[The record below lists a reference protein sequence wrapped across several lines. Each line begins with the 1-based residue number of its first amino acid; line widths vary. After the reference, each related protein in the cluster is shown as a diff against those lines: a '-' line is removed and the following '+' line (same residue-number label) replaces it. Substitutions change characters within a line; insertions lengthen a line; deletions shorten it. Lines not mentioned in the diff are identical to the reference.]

1 MRTHPLTVLMM
12 AAAAVLASVSL
23 FSCRYVERAGEPQW
37 SKTYGYTKADTAL
50 AVDQS
55 GDGGYFLAGYTKSKG
70 AGNNDVWVLKLDS
83 AGTVVWEKTFGES
96 ESEFAYAISRTP
108 DMGCIVA
115 GEKRIYNVLDDYNL
129 TPSYKWDM
137 YVIKLEASGATLW
150 EKCYGGADYDR
161 ANAVIPATDGG
172 YIVAGHTQS
181 YADGYTP
188 PPHNKKD
195 IWIIKLDGSGEKT
208 WEVVHGGKEADG
220 INAIDRT
227 PDGGYIAAGFTASYG
242 QGGYDC
248 EVLRLGPGGDILW
261 EKAYGGTLPDAANCV
276 RTTADGG
283 CIVAGETWSY
293 GAGKT
298 DFWVLKL
305 SQDGSVQWSRT
316 VGGAGFERAQSV
328 SQTVDGGYLVA
339 GYTSSSGAGNKDVW
353 TVKLDAQGT
362 LLWSQT
368 YGGASCDMAYS
379 LKISDDQSYI
389 VAGNTSSSGS
399 GDIDAWVLKFARPGK
414 VLVN

>member
-1 MRTHPLTVLMM
+1 MRTHPLTAYVMAFM
-12 AAAAVLASVSL
+12 AALVSFGL
-23 FSCRYVERAGEPQW
+23 ISCKFVEQAGRLQW
-37 SKTYGYTKADTAL
+37 SKTYGYKEADTAL
-50 AVDQS
+50 AIDQS
-55 GDGGYFLAGYTKSKG
+55 GEGGYFVAGYTKSIG

-83 AGTVVWEKTFGES
+83 AGTVAWEKTFGEA
-96 ESEFAYAISRTP
+96 ESEFAYAVSRTP
-108 DMGCIVA
+108 DNGCIVA

-137 YVIKLEASGATLW
+137 YIIKLDASGATLW
-150 EKCYGGADYDR
+150 EKWYGGDDYDR
-161 ANAVIPATDGG
+161 ANGVIPTADGG

-195 IWIIKLDGSGEKT
+195 IWIIKLTGSGEKA

-220 INAIDRT
+220 INSIAQT
-227 PDGGYIAAGFTASYG
+227 ADGGYIAAGFTASYG
-242 QGGYDC
+242 AGSYDF
-248 EVLRLGPGGDILW
+248 EVLKLGSSGNILW
-261 EKAYGGTLPDAANCV
+261 EKAYGGTLPDVANCV

-283 CIVAGETWSY
+283 YIVAGETWSY

-305 SQDGSVQWSRT
+305 GQDGTVQWSRT

-328 SQTVDGGYLVA
+328 SQTSDGGYLVA
-339 GYTSSSGAGNKDVW
+339 GYTSSTGAGNKDVW
-353 TVKLDAQGT
+353 TVKLDAQGA

-368 YGGASCDMAYS
+368 YGGLSCDMAFG
-379 LKISDDQSYI
+379 LKTTDDEGYI

-399 GDIDAWVLKFARPGK
+399 GDIDAWVLKFAKPEK
-414 VLVN
+414 AWVN